1 MRDWLD
7 YPAADDGLKHTVTG
21 EMKVL
26 PEVWSPQLG
35 NRRDILVHLPP
46 SYATGER
53 RYPVLYMQDGQN
65 LFDRAT
71 SFAEEW
77 GVDRT
82 MMAVAKRDG
91 VEAIVVGI
99 PNVANQ
105 RIDEYSPFADRKLG
119 GGRGNHYLEFV
130 LDTVK
135 PRIDASFRTIT
146 ERGATGV
153 IGSSMGGLISL
164 YAYFRYPDAIGFAG
178 AMSPALWFAERA
190 IFAYLA
196 AETYSPGRL
205 YIDAGTLEG
214 PAEVE
219 DVTRL
224 RELLVEKGYR
234 KGRDL
239 LAVIEKG
246 GRHDERAWGRR
257 FRKALPFLLGSTRP
271 ARRR

>member
-1 MRDWLD
+1 MKEWLD
-7 YPAADDGLKHTVTG
+7 YPAADDGLEHTVTG
-21 EMKVL
+21 DMKVL
-26 PEVWSPQLG
+26 PAVWSPQLG

-46 SYATGER
+46 SYGTGER
-53 RYPVLYMQDGQN
+53 RYPVIYMQDGQN

-82 MMAVAKRDG
+82 MVAAAKRDG

-119 GGRGNHYLEFV
+119 GGRGDRYLEFV

-135 PRIDASFRTIT
+135 PRIDASFRTRT
-146 ERGATGV
+146 ERSATG
-153 IGSSMGGLISL
+153 ICGSSMGGLISL
-164 YAYFRYPDAIGFAG
+164 YAYFRYRGAIGFAG
-178 AMSPALWFAERA
+178 AMSPALWFANRA
-190 IFAYLA
+190 IFEYLT
-196 AETYSPGRL
+196 AEPHSPGRL

-214 PAEVE
+214 PTEVD
-219 DVTRL
+219 DVERL
-224 RELLVEKGYR
+224 RGLLVEKGYR
-234 KGRDL
+234 KKRDL
-239 LAVIEKG
+239 LTVIEKG

-257 FRKALPFLLGSTRP
+257 FRKALPFLLGSTRA
-271 ARRR
+271 ARR